1 MLQILL
7 IILSCSS
14 QKSNSNNITESG
26 NKALKIIDR
35 TTERAIN
42 SKFNISVTVKEDD
55 PIRKA
60 LLESSLKKVLDPAS
74 IVIGEQQFIVKLLN
88 SDNVVE
94 FDGNFYTV
102 DKQELPLS
110 TIYTIPQM
118 NNKIIKLDKVGENEF
133 GISISVENVIP
144 FLHEN
149 AAPIFV
155 NIEAKMGWIHEIV
168 PEEELS
174 NILKS
179 IQVLMGNNELI
190 DQFQPVGDSKF
201 NILTKNGSNNIA
213 VEAVVS
219 VDNTIK
225 QILPALLKSVT
236 EHLPG
241 YSTTNPPYDE
251 SMYKKITSST
261 ILLNLADTTLTNTKI
276 FGNNSLEL
284 KAALMG
290 PVINFVHTVDEGIP
304 GFINISIL
312 FIDDRKAIVYYS
324 LSPSYDNLSL
334 QNGLSIDDLASFKV
348 IHSNGYITDT
358 ERDSEHSEGS
368 MLMIE
373 GEFEIER

>member
-133 GISISVENVIP
+133 GISISVDNVIP

-155 NIEAKMGWIHEIV
+155 NIEAKMG
-168 PEEELS
+168 
-174 NILKS
+174 
-179 IQVLMGNNELI
+179 
-190 DQFQPVGDSKF
+190 
-201 NILTKNGSNNIA
+201 
-213 VEAVVS
+213 
-219 VDNTIK
+219 
-225 QILPALLKSVT
+225 
-236 EHLPG
+236 
-241 YSTTNPPYDE
+241 
-251 SMYKKITSST
+251 
-261 ILLNLADTTLTNTKI
+261 
-276 FGNNSLEL
+276 
-284 KAALMG
+284 
-290 PVINFVHTVDEGIP
+290 
-304 GFINISIL
+304 
-312 FIDDRKAIVYYS
+312 
-324 LSPSYDNLSL
+324 
-334 QNGLSIDDLASFKV
+334 
-348 IHSNGYITDT
+348 
-358 ERDSEHSEGS
+358 
-368 MLMIE
+368 
-373 GEFEIER
+373 